1 MSEIVPADQIERIVG
16 IRRHDTLHWGRAVEA
31 EQTVY
36 ILHSKNCKAS
46 TPDLRMCSF
55 SIALDRGIDG
65 PKTWPEWRDVIDRPV
80 LLKIDEEGYLMPDVW
95 IAGENED

>member
-1 MSEIVPADQIERIVG
+1 MSELVPADQIERIVG
-16 IRRHDTLHWGRAVEA
+16 VRRHPLQHWGRADDA

-36 ILHSKNCKAS
+36 ILHSQSCKNS

-65 PKTWPEWRDVIDRPV
+65 SKAWPEWQHVLDRPV
-80 LLKIDEEGYLMPDVW
+80 LLKIDEEGYLMPDIW
-95 IAGENED
+95 IPGEEED

>member
-1 MSEIVPADQIERIVG
+1 MSERVPADQIERIVG
-16 IRRHDTLHWGRAVEA
+16 VRRHSLQHWGRAVDS

-36 ILHSKNCKAS
+36 ILHSQSCKDS

-65 PKTWPEWRDVIDRPV
+65 LKTWPEWRWVLDRPV
-80 LLKIDEEGYLMPDVW
+80 LLKIDEEGYLLPDIWVPDDDE
-95 IAGENED
+95 G